1 MHCKS
6 GGKKHGNKQIHIIQI
21 IAKTKY
27 KNLKWKHNK
36 SKCVFTNTTPILY
49 ESFIQSQFAY

>member
-36 SKCVFTNTTPILY
+36 K
-49 ESFIQSQFAY
+49 A

>member
-6 GGKKHGNKQIHIIQI
+6 GGKKHGNKKVWRTHT

-27 KNLKWKHNK
+27 NNLKWKHNK
-36 SKCVFTNTTPILY
+36 SECAFTKTTP
-49 ESFIQSQFAY
+49 AP